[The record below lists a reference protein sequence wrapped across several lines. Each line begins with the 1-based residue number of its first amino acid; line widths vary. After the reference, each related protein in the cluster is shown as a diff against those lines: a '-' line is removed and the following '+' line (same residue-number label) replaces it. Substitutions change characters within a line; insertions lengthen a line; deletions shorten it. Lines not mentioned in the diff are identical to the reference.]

1 MKKMFIVLSF
11 IMFTI
16 MSKYSQKVNISQLDV
31 ADVINTKQSNQSI
44 NYNANYMWIG
54 LIKEIIKNDKNE
66 LKVTLVKSKWANTKE
81 LISYNI
87 YFNITDK
94 VLIDEITKIGINKK
108 IVFIGQISNI
118 TDNEITF
125 LPSIIREI

>member
-16 MSKYSQKVNISQLDV
+16 MSTYSQKVNISQLDV

-66 LKVTLVKSKWANTKE
+66 LKVTVVKSKWINTKE

-94 VLIDEITKIGINKK
+94 ILIDEITKIGINKK